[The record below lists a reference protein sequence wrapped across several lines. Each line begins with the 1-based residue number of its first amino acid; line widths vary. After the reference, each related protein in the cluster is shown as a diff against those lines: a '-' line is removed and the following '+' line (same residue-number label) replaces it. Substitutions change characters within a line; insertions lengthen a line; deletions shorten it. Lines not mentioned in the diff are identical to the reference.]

1 MHFKRL
7 APGKCGWALALAIN
21 CIVFAPTVFCQTTVE
36 PRYSLDDAVML
47 VKESVGGE
55 VLRAKTTQREGRI
68 VHEIRILTDD
78 GLVRDL
84 LFDAEN
90 GLEK

>member
-1 MHFKRL
+1 
-7 APGKCGWALALAIN
+7 
-21 CIVFAPTVFCQTTVE
+21 
-36 PRYSLDDAVML
+36 ML

>member
-1 MHFKRL
+1 MHFTKL
-7 APGKCGWALALAIN
+7 APGKCGLALALAII
-21 CIVFAPTVFCQTTVE
+21 CMVFAPTVFCQTAVE
-36 PRYSLDDAVML
+36 PRYSLDEAVTL
-47 VKESVGGE
+47 VKDSVGGE
-55 VLRAKTTQREGRI
+55 VLRAKTIQREGRI

-90 GLEK
+90 GLEE